1 MSINPILNSHSAETS
16 TAYMTRNTLS
26 HPSNFKLQMKRERD
40 ESSDDLCTLFIAVVE
55 PRVIMQ
61 YKTLIEANHSVV
73 ISERNAMHGSTI
85 IELQG
90 TSDGILNA
98 LLQVPSFIKAGTR
111 VEDDKVVQ
119 FKILFDEKL
128 RGKVIGRKG
137 ENISKVRAIPGFS
150 VNVENDM
157 VFEVKN
163 VPLRF
168 NALNVMGVD
177 FVTGIPAALAL
188 TSPEEPKSSPKRR
201 KTTSYHKQSRSQVSS
216 DDDMMSYIP
225 SRHEFS
231 TQNTPEYAPV
241 QQPRSSQ
248 RTSPIQRTS
257 FVYQPQH
264 SGIGDEPEDQKV
276 PSYSSPDSTEWRRP
290 PVESRARSISPEKV
304 YRPVSANHFQRILF
318 KANQSI
324 FGSEFVSLIINS
336 KEIGSIIGKGGDIVK
351 EINKKHNCF
360 ISITNN
366 HGEYRVACIA
376 FKTDPGDSAFVE
388 VLLEI
393 AERLT
398 EERVDK
404 TLMLEFALPCC
415 RISLNNLSTRKV
427 DNVDVDVMSIRGDE
441 EHIRPILHSQILFL
455 KYMMKL
461 ICNRCI
467 S

>member
-1 MSINPILNSHSAETS
+1 MSSIPLLGHVETS
-16 TAYMTRNTLS
+16 TAYMTRNTLNS
-26 HPSNFKLQMKRERD
+26 HPAFNLQVKRER
-40 ESSDDLCTLFIAVVE
+40 EETNEELCTLFIAVTE
-55 PRVIMQ
+55 PEAIMQ
-61 YKTLIEANHSVV
+61 YKNLIETSHRVV
-73 ISERNAMHGSTI
+73 ISQRNSQHGCTI
-85 IELQG
+85 LELQG
-90 TSDGILNA
+90 TSEGILGA
-98 LLQVPSFIKAGTR
+98 LLQVPQCL
-111 VEDDKVVQ
+111 KVALKKEEKMVQ

-137 ENISKVRAIPGFS
+137 ENISRVRAIPGFS

-157 VFEVKN
+157 VFDVDS

-177 FVTGIPAALAL
+177 FQRGIPAALAL

-201 KTTSYHKQSRSQVSS
+201 KTN
-216 DDDMMSYIP
+216 DMQYIP
-225 SRHEFS
+225 SRGYEH
-231 TQNTPEYAPV
+231 TQTPPYPGLV
-241 QQPRSSQ
+241 PRTGSN

-257 FVYQPQH
+257 FVYQPSH
-264 SGIGDEPEDQKV
+264 SLGDEP
-276 PSYSSPDSTEWRRP
+276 WRRP
-290 PVESRARSISPEKV
+290 QVEPRARSISPEKV
-304 YRPVSANHFQRILF
+304 FRPVSANHFQRILF

-324 FGSEFVSLIINS
+324 FGSEFISLIINS

-415 RISLNNLSTRKV
+415 RVSLNNLSTRKV
-427 DNVDVDVMSIRGDE
+427 DSVDVDVMTIRGDE
-441 EHIRPILHSQILFL
+441 DHIRPILHAQILFL

-461 ICNRCI
+461 VCNRCI